1 MAKKSTNETKKR
13 EESKKGKKSETRM
26 NPKKDSRAI
35 KIDVEG
41 KGDRVKKEEKEE
53 IVFAGPFSGTPSLIQ
68 SNFGL
73 NGNFEL
79 VVPLSNGG
87 LAHYWRNNDDPEL
100 PWYGP
105 VRFGEAN
112 VRFNSSFLIQS
123 KFGSQGNLELAATE
137 ESGKNLAMFW
147 RDSGP
152 SFDWHGQDTYRNH
165 PKSQCSAEIRPSLKA
180 EVDAMATSILSCHY

>member
-13 EESKKGKKSETRM
+13 EESKKGKKSERSRE
-26 NPKKDSRAI
+26 PKKDSRAI
-35 KIDVEG
+35 KIEVEST
-41 KGDRVKKEEKEE
+41 GDRSKKEENEE
-53 IVFAGPFSGTPSLIQ
+53 IVFAGPFSGNPSLIQ

-73 NGNFEL
+73 KGNFEL

-87 LAHYWRNNDDPEL
+87 LAHYWRNNDDPDL

-105 VRFGEAN
+105 VKFGGADS
-112 VRFNSSFLIQS
+112 RFNSSSLIQS
-123 KFGSQGNLELAATE
+123 NFGSQGNLELAATE

-165 PKSQCSAEIRPSLKA
+165 PKSPCSAEIRPSLKA
-180 EVDAMATSILSCHY
+180 EVDAMATSILLCH